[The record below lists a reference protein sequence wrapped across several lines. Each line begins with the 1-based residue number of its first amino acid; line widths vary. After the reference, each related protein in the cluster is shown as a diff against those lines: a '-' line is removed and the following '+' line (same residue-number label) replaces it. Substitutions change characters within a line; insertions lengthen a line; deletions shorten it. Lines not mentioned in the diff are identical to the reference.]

1 MNVQPA
7 RDVGVATPRPM
18 LAWWAVGVTLAL
30 LEFVVFATQNRGI
43 GAATS
48 YSYVAA
54 LVWPPLRNAPWTRIA
69 PPGAW
74 EGWFLLGGFLGAWAM
89 ASARARLR
97 AQGAEGGA
105 RSPARPSGRRL
116 AGAFLG
122 GFLLILGAR
131 LADGCTSGHILS
143 GGIQLAV
150 SSLWFAGFAL
160 LGGVLTV
167 RVLRARGLS

>member
-7 RDVGVATPRPM
+7 RGASVAPLRPM
-18 LAWWAVGVTLAL
+18 LAWWAVGITLAV
-30 LEFVVFATQNRGI
+30 LEFVVFATQDRGI

-48 YSYVAA
+48 YSYLAA
-54 LVWPPLRNAPWTRIA
+54 LVWPPLRNASWARIA
-69 PPGAW
+69 LPGAW

-89 ASARARLR
+89 ARARRR
-97 AQGAEGGA
+97 AQGAAGGA

-150 SSLWFAGFAL
+150 SSLWFAGFAI

-167 RVLRARGLS
+167 RVSRARGLS